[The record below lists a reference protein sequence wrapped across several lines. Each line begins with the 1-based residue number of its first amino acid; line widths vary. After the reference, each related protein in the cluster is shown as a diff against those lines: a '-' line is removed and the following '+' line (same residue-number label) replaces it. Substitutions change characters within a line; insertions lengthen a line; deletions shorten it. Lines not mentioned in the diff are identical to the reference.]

1 MRSDVDLC
9 VSLPPCCATHSLL
22 GQLFDVAQGLEY
34 LHACNVIHGGL
45 KGVRYHAKFRFV
57 TVLTHNQSNVL
68 VDAAGRARITDFGL
82 AIVTRNL
89 DSMRSAPAQY
99 GHRVRWIAPEILHGG
114 GPFSREADVFSFS
127 MVVIEVRCRLLLGLT
142 SYKLLFPRKR
152 LSLARFRFVA
162 NLLTRP

>member
-45 KGVRYHAKFRFV
+45 KGVRYHAKSRFV

-89 DSMRSAPAQY
+89 DSMRSAPAEH
-99 GHRVRWIAPEILHGG
+99 GHGMLWLAQEILDDGG
-114 GPFSREADVFSFS
+114 TYSKEADVSHS
-127 MVVIEVRCRLLLGLT
+127 RWL
-142 SYKLLFPRKR
+142 
-152 LSLARFRFVA
+152 
-162 NLLTRP
+162 